1 MKVVLQKVS
10 QAKVTSENIQNEINQ
25 GYLLLVGVG
34 ESSTYSDAEVL
45 AKKIAKTRIF
55 EDENGKMNLD
65 IHQVNGEI
73 LSISQFTIYASV
85 KKGNRPGFSN
95 AKRPD
100 EALKIYAY
108 FNEQL
113 ESYNINVK
121 TGEFGA
127 HMDVSLTND
136 GPITIIFESK
146 EGNIQ

>member
-10 QAKVTSENIQNEINQ
+10 QAKVTSDRIQNEIKN
-25 GYLLLVGVG
+25 GFLLLVGVG
-34 ESSTYSDAEVL
+34 QTSTYKDAEAI

-55 EDENGKMNLD
+55 EDSEGKMNLD
-65 IHQVNGEI
+65 IHQVNGEV

-95 AKRPD
+95 AMNPE
-100 EALKIYAY
+100 EANKIYEY

-113 ESYNINVK
+113 ESYDIAVK

-146 EGNIQ
+146 DGIIQ

>member
-1 MKVVLQKVS
+1 MKVILQKVS
-10 QAKVTSENIQNEINQ
+10 KAEVKSQNIQNEINK
-25 GYLLLVGVG
+25 GFVLFVGIG
-34 ESSTYSDAEVL
+34 ENSTYKDAEVI

-55 EDENGKMNLD
+55 EDEQKKMNLD
-65 IHQVNGEI
+65 IHQVGGEI

-85 KKGNRPGFSN
+85 KKGNRPGFSD
-95 AKRPD
+95 AMSPE
-100 EALKIYAY
+100 EANKIYKY

-113 ESYNINVK
+113 ETYGLVIK

-146 EGNIQ
+146 DGMIQ